1 MTVVEESAWAT
12 MIDVARLSGTSLKT
26 VSRVVNGEPNV
37 SAATTAKVRAAM
49 DALGYRRNES
59 ASLLRRGQSTGS
71 LALVLEDSSGPFF
84 AALVIAVEQVARLNG
99 YLLFTGGAEGDPT
112 RAARLAEAFLD
123 RRVDGL
129 ILATSLADSHDVDD
143 AVPESVPAVFVERPG
158 HHSSR
163 DAVLADNAGGVAD
176 AVRHLAA
183 AGHRRIAYI
192 GDDPAYYTAGQRR
205 DGFLAA
211 VAEQQLSADAPV
223 LMDGGASLV
232 DASVL
237 RQWTSGRDAVTAV
250 VTGNNRTSRRL
261 LYALR
266 GDPDIDLG
274 YVCFD
279 EWDTADLMH
288 PSVTTVD
295 QNAGRIGRT
304 AAELLLS
311 RIAGADDPP
320 RHVIVPTH
328 LTVRESATRGLGR
341 PAPAALPFPA

>member
-1 MTVVEESAWAT
+1 MTDESAWPT
-12 MIDVARLSGTSLKT
+12 MVDVARLSGTSLKT

-37 SAATTAKVRAAM
+37 SATTTAKVRAAM

-71 LALVLEDSSGPFF
+71 IALVLEDSSGPFF
-84 AALVIAVEQVARLNG
+84 AALVVAVEQVARLNG
-99 YLLFTGGAEGDPT
+99 YLLFTGGAEGDPS

-129 ILATSLADSHDVDD
+129 ILATSLTDSHDVDE
-143 AVPESVPAVFVERPG
+143 AVPSSVPAVFVERPG
-158 HHSSR
+158 HHRNR
-163 DAVLADNAGGVAD
+163 DAVLADNARGVAD
-176 AVRHLAA
+176 AVAHLAD
-183 AGHRRIAYI
+183 AGHRRISYI

-211 VAEQQLSADAPV
+211 MTDGGLSTDVPV
-223 LMDGGASLV
+223 LMDGGAALV
-232 DASVL
+232 DSKVL
-237 RQWTSGRDAVTAV
+237 EQWTTGDDAVTAV
-250 VTGNNRTSRRL
+250 VTGNNRISRQL

-266 GDPDIDLG
+266 RSPDIDIG

-279 EWDTADLMH
+279 EWDTADLMR

-295 QNAGRIGRT
+295 QNARQIGRT
-304 AAELLLS
+304 ATEVLLS

-320 RHVIVPTH
+320 RRVIVPTH
-328 LTVRESATRGLGR
+328 LTVRESGTRGLKP
-341 PAPAALPFPA
+341 PARLDAVVSTA

>member
-1 MTVVEESAWAT
+1 

-26 VSRVVNGEPNV
+26 VSRVANGEPNV

-99 YLLFTGGAEGDPT
+99 YLLFTGGAEGDPG
-112 RAARLAEAFLD
+112 RAARLTEAFLD

-143 AVPESVPAVFVERPG
+143 AVPESVPAIFVERPG
-158 HHSSR
+158 HHPSR

-192 GDDPAYYTAGQRR
+192 GDGPAYYTAGRRR

-211 VAEQQLSADAPV
+211 LAEQNLSTDVPV
-223 LMDGGASLV
+223 LMDGGASLA
-232 DASVL
+232 DPSVL
-237 RQWTSGRDAVTAV
+237 REWSTGRSAVTSV
-250 VTGNNRTSRRL
+250 VTGNNRTSRQL

-266 GDPDIDLG
+266 RNADIDLG

-279 EWDTADLMH
+279 EWDTADLMR

-320 RHVIVPTH
+320 RHVIVPTR
-328 LTVRESATRGLGR
+328 LSVRESAYRGLGR
-341 PAPAALPFPA
+341 STPLEAMPFPA